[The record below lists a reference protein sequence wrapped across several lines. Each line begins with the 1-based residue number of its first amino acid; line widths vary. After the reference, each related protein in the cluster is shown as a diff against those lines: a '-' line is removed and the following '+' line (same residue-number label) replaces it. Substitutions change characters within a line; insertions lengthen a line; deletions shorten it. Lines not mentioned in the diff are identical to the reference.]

1 MCQSVWAAV
10 TNDRRMTFK
19 QHLFLRVLE
28 AGKSGFRK
36 PGESRSGKAWFL
48 VFVLPAVS
56 LRGGRARRFSEV
68 LS

>member
-10 TNDRRMTFK
+10 TNDGRMAYK

-28 AGKSGFRK
+28 AGKSRFRE
-36 PGESRSGKAWFL
+36 PGESRFGKDWFL
-48 VFVLPAVS
+48 VFVLLAVS
-56 LRGGRARRFSEV
+56 LRGGRARQFSEV